1 MAEDRVSELD
11 GAVVSH
17 DCFEAS
23 LVVYNEKGLGKLE
36 MCETLELRNAYSVI
50 LV

>member
-17 DCFEAS
+17 DCFEAG
-23 LVVYNEKGLGKLE
+23 LVVYNEEGLWKLE
-36 MCETLELRNAYSVI
+36 MYETVELRNAYSVV